1 MLFMITFAIC
11 LSMALSELDPPSP
24 EVVKCETENTK
35 EMEKCGDAFNAAIK
49 GVVTDYRE
57 LIKLNME
64 QLSDSSKKMVCCGFY
79 AWEVCGLKAVSPT
92 TGCEKLF
99 GDYLK
104 KIESDP
110 AVVKTCAK
118 FAKGSTACA

>member
-11 LSMALSELDPPSP
+11 LSMALSELEPPSP
-24 EVVKCETENTK
+24 EVSKCLVAHASEI
-35 EMEKCGDAFNAAIK
+35 EKCSDAFNAAIK
-49 GVVTDYRE
+49 GIVPDYHD
-57 LIKLNME
+57 LLKSNPD
-64 QLSDSSKKMVCCGFY
+64 QLPDPSKKMVCCGFY
-79 AWEVCGLKAVSPT
+79 AYEVCALKAVNPT
-92 TGCEKLF
+92 AGCEKLF

-110 AVVKTCAK
+110 EVGKTCVK

>member
-1 MLFMITFAIC
+1 
-11 LSMALSELDPPSP
+11 MALSELEPPSP
-24 EVVKCETENTK
+24 EVTKCEVAHVK
-35 EMEKCGDAFNAAIK
+35 EMEKCGDAYNAAIR

-57 LIKLNME
+57 LIKLNLE
-64 QLSDSSKKMVCCGFY
+64 QLPDSSKKMVCCGFY
-79 AWEVCGLKAVSPT
+79 AFEVCGLKAVSPT

-110 AVVKTCAK
+110 VVVKTCTK